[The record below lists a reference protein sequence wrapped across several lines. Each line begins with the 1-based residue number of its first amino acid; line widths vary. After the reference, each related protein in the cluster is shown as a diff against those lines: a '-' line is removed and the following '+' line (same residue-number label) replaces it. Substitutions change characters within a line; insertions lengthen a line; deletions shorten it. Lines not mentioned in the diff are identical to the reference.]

1 MEPMTEEE
9 IESALI
15 DLPEWGLENGE
26 LVRSYRFPDF
36 AHAIDFVN
44 VVAERAEA
52 MQHHPGIDVR
62 VNKVTLRISTHD
74 VGGVTLKDFELALRV
89 DR

>member
-26 LVRSYRFPDF
+26 LVRSFRFPDF

-44 VVAERAEA
+44 VVAERAESA
-52 MQHHPGIDVR
+52 QHHPDIDIR
-62 VNKVTLRISTHD
+62 FNKVTLRICSHD
-74 VGGVTLKDFELALRV
+74 AGGITLKDFELALRV

>member
-1 MEPMTEEE
+1 MEPMNEEE

-26 LVRSYRFPDF
+26 LVREYRFADF

-52 MQHHPGIDVR
+52 MQHHPDIDVR
-62 VNKVTLRISTHD
+62 FNKVKLRLVTHS